1 MSSMKQ
7 APIAIFGTSSNAGK
21 TTLVAGLCRLFAR
34 RGLRV
39 APLKS
44 QNMSLN
50 SYATEAG
57 EEIARSTAVQ
67 ARAAKQVPTVAMNPI
82 LLKPKADAVSQLI
95 LLGKPYADVS
105 AAEYFGSDKL
115 QSLKWQAIDAAI
127 AMLRRDYDLIVVE
140 GAGSCAEPNL
150 RALDVVN
157 FGLADRIGA
166 DVHIVTDID
175 KGGVFADI
183 LGTLR
188 VLSLTEP
195 RDAAR
200 VRSFLINKFRGD
212 PKILDGGLD
221 FIRPLIGSAQLGVL
235 PYLDLSLEEEDR
247 VRFRRCD
254 SPEIDIA
261 VLYLPH
267 IANATDLEPL
277 SVEENV
283 RVRFVRHADELGA
296 PDAIIIPG
304 SKNTI
309 WDLQHLRRCGLAD
322 ELLLHAGKTPLIGI
336 CGGFEM
342 LGGQLF
348 DPDRTES
355 DAGSIPGLGL
365 LAIDFAFQRD
375 KLVRPCRYR
384 PSAHSPLLH
393 AGEVTGYEI
402 HTGRPLYRGALPLF
416 ESDTGPDGAIDAER
430 QILGTFVHDLWKNSR
445 LTRAFVDWLRV
456 KKGLLPLR
464 SALPNHADRFED
476 HIERLADAIEA
487 LGLF

>member
-1 MSSMKQ
+1 MKR
-7 APIAIFGTSSNAGK
+7 APLAILGTSSHAGK
-21 TTLVAGLCRLFAR
+21 TTVVAGLCRLYAR

-50 SYATEAG
+50 SYATRHG

-67 ARAAKQVPTVAMNPI
+67 ARAAQQEPTVAMNPI
-82 LLKPKADAVSQLI
+82 LLKPKADDVSQLI
-95 LLGKPYADVS
+95 LFGKPYADVS

-115 QSLKWQAIDAAI
+115 QALKWQAIDAAI
-127 AMLRRDYDLIVVE
+127 ASLRRDYDLIVVE

-157 FGLADRIGA
+157 FGLARRLA
-166 DVHIVTDID
+166 AEVHILCDID

-183 LGTLR
+183 LGTLQ

-195 RDAAR
+195 ADAAL
-200 VRSFLINKFRGD
+200 VRGFLINKFRGD
-212 PKILDGGLD
+212 PRILDGGLD
-221 FIRPLIGSAQLGVL
+221 FIRPHLGSASLGVL

-247 VRFRRCD
+247 IRPRRCLH
-254 SPEIDIA
+254 PEIDIA

-267 IANATDLEPL
+267 IANATDFEHL

-283 RVRFVRHADELGA
+283 SLRFVRRADELLS
-296 PDAIIIPG
+296 PDAIIVPG

-309 WDLQHLRRCGLAD
+309 WDLEYLRRCGLAD
-322 ELLLHAGKTPLIGI
+322 ELLWHAGKTPLVGI

-342 LGGQLF
+342 LGGTLF

-355 DAGSIPGLGL
+355 SAGSVPGLGL
-365 LAIDFAFQRD
+365 LAVDFAFQRD

-384 PSAHSPLLH
+384 PSVHNPLSD
-393 AGEVTGYEI
+393 AGEIEGYEI
-402 HTGRPLYRGALPLF
+402 HTGRPIYRGALPLF
-416 ESDTGPDGAIDAER
+416 ESDAGPDGAIDAER
-430 QILGTFVHDLWKNSR
+430 LIFGSFVHDLWKNPR
-445 LTRAFVDWLRV
+445 FTRSFVDWLRV
-456 KKGLLPLR
+456 RKGLTRLSSPLPDHR
-464 SALPNHADRFED
+464 DRFEQN
-476 HIERLADAIEA
+476 IESLADAIEA
-487 LGLF
+487 LGIFR

>member
-247 VRFRRCD
+247 VRGDPGRTAPPAIEDADDEVVVRLRD
-254 SPEIDIA
+254 SPD
-261 VLYLPH
+261 VH
-267 IANATDLEPL
+267 
-277 SVEENV
+277 S
-283 RVRFVRHADELGA
+283 
-296 PDAIIIPG
+296 
-304 SKNTI
+304 
-309 WDLQHLRRCGLAD
+309 
-322 ELLLHAGKTPLIGI
+322 
-336 CGGFEM
+336 CGGFRWCSSLVPRACRRRVDE
-342 LGGQLF
+342 
-348 DPDRTES
+348 
-355 DAGSIPGLGL
+355 GSGTPS
-365 LAIDFAFQRD
+365 R
-375 KLVRPCRYR
+375 RP
-384 PSAHSPLLH
+384 
-393 AGEVTGYEI
+393 
-402 HTGRPLYRGALPLF
+402 
-416 ESDTGPDGAIDAER
+416 
-430 QILGTFVHDLWKNSR
+430 
-445 LTRAFVDWLRV
+445 
-456 KKGLLPLR
+456 R
-464 SALPNHADRFED
+464 SVV
-476 HIERLADAIEA
+476 
-487 LGLF
+487 

>member
-1 MSSMKQ
+1 MMR
-7 APIAIFGTSSNAGK
+7 APLAIFGTSSHAGK
-21 TTLVAGLCRLFAR
+21 TTITAGLCRLFAR

-50 SYATEAG
+50 SYATRHG

-67 ARAAKQVPTVAMNPI
+67 ARAAMQEPTVAMNPI
-82 LLKPKADAVSQLI
+82 LLKPKADDLSQLI

-115 QSLKWQAIDAAI
+115 QALKWQAIDEAI
-127 AMLRRDYDLIVVE
+127 ASLRRDFDLIVIE

-157 FGLADRIGA
+157 FGLAQRLAA

-183 LGTLR
+183 LGTLQ

-195 RDAAR
+195 RDAAL
-200 VRSFLINKFRGD
+200 VRGFLINKFRGD

-221 FIRPLIGSAQLGVL
+221 FIRPHLGGASLAVL

-247 VRFRRCD
+247 IRPRRCPH
-254 SPEIDIA
+254 PEIDIA

-267 IANATDLEPL
+267 IANATDFEHL

-283 RVRFVRHADELGA
+283 SLRFVRRLDELGA
-296 PDAIIIPG
+296 PDAIIVPG

-309 WDLQHLRRCGLAD
+309 WDLQYLRRCGLAD
-322 ELLLHAGKTPLIGI
+322 ELIWQAGRTPLFGI

-342 LGGQLF
+342 LGGTLL
-348 DPDRTES
+348 DPDKTES
-355 DAGSIPGLGL
+355 DAGSVPGLGL
-365 LAIDFAFQRD
+365 LALDFAFQHD
-375 KLVRPCRYR
+375 KLVRPCRYQ
-384 PSAHSPLLH
+384 PSAHNPLSD
-393 AGEVTGYEI
+393 AGAIDGYEI
-402 HTGRPLYRGALPLF
+402 HTGRAIYRGALPLF
-416 ESDTGPDGAIDAER
+416 ENADGRDGAIDAER
-430 QILGTFVHDLWKNSR
+430 QIFGTFVHDLWKNPR
-445 LTRAFVDWLRV
+445 FTRAFIDWLRV
-456 KKGLLPLR
+456 RKGLPKLSAPLPD
-464 SALPNHADRFED
+464 HHDRFEQS
-476 HIERLADAIEA
+476 ITALADAIEA
-487 LGLF
+487 LGVF

>member
-1 MSSMKQ
+1 MKR
-7 APIAIFGTSSNAGK
+7 APLAIFGTSSHAGK
-21 TTLVAGLCRLFAR
+21 TTITAGLCRLFAR

-50 SYATEAG
+50 SYATRHG

-67 ARAAKQVPTVAMNPI
+67 ARAAMQEPTVAMNPI
-82 LLKPKADAVSQLI
+82 LLKPKADDLSQLI

-115 QSLKWQAIDAAI
+115 QALKWQAIDEAI
-127 AMLRRDYDLIVVE
+127 ASLRRDFDLIVIE

-157 FGLADRIGA
+157 FGLAQRLSA

-183 LGTLR
+183 LGTQK

-195 RDAAR
+195 RDAAL
-200 VRSFLINKFRGD
+200 VRGFLINKFRGD

-221 FIRPLIGSAQLGVL
+221 FIRPHLGGASLAVL

-247 VRFRRCD
+247 IRPRRCLH
-254 SPEIDIA
+254 PEVDIA

-267 IANATDLEPL
+267 IANATDFEHL

-283 RVRFVRHADELGA
+283 SLRFVRWLDELGA
-296 PDAIIIPG
+296 PDAIIVPG

-309 WDLQHLRRCGLAD
+309 WDLQYLRRCGLAD
-322 ELLLHAGKTPLIGI
+322 ELLFQAGRTPLVGI

-342 LGGQLF
+342 LGGTLL
-348 DPDRTES
+348 DPEKTES
-355 DAGSIPGLGL
+355 DAGSMPGLGL
-365 LAIDFAFQRD
+365 LAVDFAFQRD
-375 KLVRPCRYR
+375 KLVRPCRYK
-384 PSAHSPLLH
+384 PSVHNPLSD
-393 AGEVTGYEI
+393 AGAIEGYEI
-402 HTGRPLYRGALPLF
+402 HTGRAIYRGALPLF
-416 ESDTGPDGAIDAER
+416 ESADGCDGAIDAER
-430 QILGTFVHDLWKNSR
+430 QIFGTFVHDLWKNPR
-445 LTRAFVDWLRV
+445 FTRAFIDWLRV
-456 KKGLLPLR
+456 RKGLPKLSAPLPD
-464 SALPNHADRFED
+464 HHDRFEQS
-476 HIERLADAIEA
+476 ITALADAIEA
-487 LGLF
+487 LGVF